1 MAAGCRRS
9 DAPGVGIR
17 VALVDDHSLFRSHL
31 AATLARQAGVAI
43 VFEAAAGVAAEE
55 ALLSLDP
62 DDRPDVMVLDVDM
75 PRGGGIV
82 AARRVHALCPQ
93 LRIVAM
99 SMHDDPGL
107 VSAMKDA
114 GAQAYIAKSRP
125 LRDLLAAIRGN
136 AN

>member
-1 MAAGCRRS
+1 
-9 DAPGVGIR
+9 
-17 VALVDDHSLFRSHL
+17 
-31 AATLARQAGVAI
+31 
-43 VFEAAAGVAAEE
+43 
-55 ALLSLDP
+55 
-62 DDRPDVMVLDVDM
+62 M

-107 VSAMKDA
+107 VAAMKDA

-125 LRDLLAAIRGN
+125 LRELLAAIRGSSG
-136 AN
+136 